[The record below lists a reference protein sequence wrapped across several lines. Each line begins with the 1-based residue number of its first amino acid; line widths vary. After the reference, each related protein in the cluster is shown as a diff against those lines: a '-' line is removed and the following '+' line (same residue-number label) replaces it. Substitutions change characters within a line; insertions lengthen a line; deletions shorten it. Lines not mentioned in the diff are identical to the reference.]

1 MKKIISLLI
10 FCFFSL
16 SAYSKSIDVTSV
28 NQYANK
34 MVQDGLD
41 ILRNDAL
48 SQDQKVQKTKD
59 MIVTNL
65 DINWMSKYTLG
76 NYRRTL
82 TPQQIAQFTKIY
94 KEYVSKAY
102 ADLVKNYHGQKAKV
116 VQVTNRSDSEF
127 MVDLSIISNDGQG
140 NTKVSY
146 LIRLTKDEHNNE
158 VLKISDI
165 ITEGVSLIR
174 SQQSEFTNIISSR
187 GFDALLAELRSKL

>member
-82 TPQQIAQFTKIY
+82 TPEQIAQFTKIY

>member
-10 FCFFSL
+10 FCLFSI
-16 SAYSKSIDVTSV
+16 SAYSKTVDVTAV

-34 MVQDGLD
+34 LVQDGLD
-41 ILRNDAL
+41 ILRNNAL
-48 SQDQKVQKTKD
+48 SQDQKVQQTKD

-76 NYRRTL
+76 NYRRTI
-82 TPQQIAQFTKIY
+82 TPEQITQFTKIY
-94 KEYVSKAY
+94 REYVSKAY
-102 ADLVKNYHGQKAKV
+102 ADLVKSYTGQKAKII
-116 VQVTNRSDSEF
+116 QVTNRSDSEF
-127 MVDLSIISNDGQG
+127 MVDLSIINNGGQG

-146 LIRLTKDEHNNE
+146 LIRLTKDGNNE
-158 VLKISDI
+158 VLKVSDV